1 MSSIAIFSMLLG
13 YLTDILKLS
22 HGTLRFSLF
31 PGTPGHLHRQVT
43 SAAGS
48 VSGDVQPPMGI
59 DLIVKQYIF
68 PINRDMYV
76 SIYIRIYPCF
86 PAALQIY
93 QKFP

>member
-1 MSSIAIFSMLLG
+1 MA
-13 YLTDILKLS
+13 
-22 HGTLRFSLF
+22 RCVSLCSQ
-31 PGTPGHLHRQVT
+31 GTPGHLHRQVT

-76 SIYIRIYPCF
+76 SIYIYIRIYPCF